1 MFNRLFVHPVFSNRF
16 RLNGY
21 RIIVVVLLLF
31 PTLLWAQRKDIDSLL
46 KVESKIKTKGDTT
59 HIKLLC
65 KISALYESI
74 NLDSSLLLGEQA
86 LQFSNKIKYQKGI
99 ALSYTCIG
107 YYYNAKGNYE
117 RSLENFI
124 ESKKIYEATKD
135 YLPAC
140 EAFNAI
146 GNCYIGYGKVEKA
159 LEAYLE
165 GYEMALNYQFVQKQ
179 GILGIGVGN
188 CYIELKDYQ
197 KALEYFLVTNEI
209 FKAQQSDYLV
219 SFSML
224 CIANAL
230 SGLERYDEAFLKY
243 DSAIQVLEKLDNQ
256 YGKAAAYQE
265 VATTYQKIKNY
276 DKAIEY
282 YKKSVAIFEERK
294 AYDNLKKISLALAE
308 CFAGKNDFQQ
318 AYAYHVAYS
327 GYNDSILN
335 EKVNNQLLEVEGK
348 YEAEKKQQEIELQNV
363 LLSEK
368 DAKLAEESLR
378 NSLLYLIIGIVVLVM
393 IIVTIGYWT
402 NRRNNQKLNAIN
414 HHLELKNQI
423 IEEKTKEIL
432 DSINYAKH
440 IQNAII
446 PPIETVRKYLP
457 ESFVLYLPKDIV
469 AGDFYWIE
477 TSPIPP
483 PLEGAKG
490 VVSNGGGTGVVF
502 FAVADCTGHGVPGAL
517 VSVVCSNALNRAIK
531 EFNHTQTADILNK
544 TRELVIETFNT
555 SSDTI
560 KDGMDISL
568 AALTVQPHP
577 ENHEQQEIKL
587 QWSGANNPLWIV
599 RKDAAVIE
607 ELKADKQPIGL
618 SHQNRPFT
626 QHECRLKKG
635 DTLYMFTDGF
645 ADQFGGMERAAGKK
659 FMYRRLKELI
669 LSIKQLPI
677 EQQEKAL
684 LAQFTNWK
692 GDFEQLDDVCIM
704 GVRF

>member
-1 MFNRLFVHPVFSNRF
+1 MFNRLLLNIETSNRF
-16 RLNGY
+16 HLKWICILFFILN
-21 RIIVVVLLLF
+21 
-31 PTLLWAQRKDIDSLL
+31 PTLFSAQRKDIDSLL
-46 KVESKIKTKGDTT
+46 KIESLHKPKGDTT

-65 KISALYESI
+65 KISALYESV
-74 NLDSSLLLGEQA
+74 NLDSSLMLGEEA
-86 LQFSNKIKYQKGI
+86 MNLAKKINYQKGI

-124 ESKKIYEATKD
+124 ESKKIYEQTKD

-146 GNCYIGYGKVEKA
+146 GNCYIGYGKVDKA
-159 LEAYLE
+159 LEAYLD
-165 GYEMALNYQFVQKQ
+165 GYTLALKHNFRDKQ
-179 GILGIGVGN
+179 AILGIGIGN
-188 CYIELKDYQ
+188 CYVELNEFQ
-197 KALEYFLVTNEI
+197 KALDYFKVTYDL
-209 FKAQQSDYLV
+209 FKEKKSDYLV

-230 SGLERYDEAFLKY
+230 SGLERYDEAFSKY
-243 DSAIQVLEKLDNQ
+243 DSAIFVLEKLDNQ

-265 VATTYQKIKNY
+265 VAATYQKIKNY
-276 DKAIEY
+276 NKAIDF
-282 YKKSVAIFEERK
+282 YKKSMEIFEVRK

-308 CFAGKNDFQQ
+308 CYAHQKDFQN
-318 AYAYHVAYS
+318 AYS
-327 GYNDSILN
+327 FHLAYSSYNDSIMN
-335 EKVNNQLLEVEGK
+335 EKVSSQLLEIEGK

-378 NSLLYLIIGIVVLVM
+378 NSLLYLVIGIVVLIM
-393 IIVTIGYWT
+393 IIVTIGYII
-402 NRRNNQKLNAIN
+402 NRKNNHTLNAIN

-432 DSINYAKH
+432 DSINYAKN

-477 TSPIPP
+477 TT
-483 PLEGAKG
+483 PLALSNGGGMGE
-490 VVSNGGGTGVVF
+490 VSNGGERGEVVF

-531 EFNHTQTADILNK
+531 EFNQTQTADILNK
-544 TRELVIETFNT
+544 TRELVVETFNT

-568 AALTVQPHP
+568 ASLTIKTN
-577 ENHEQQEIKL
+577 EEQNNQHIKL
-587 QWSGANNPLWIV
+587 QWSGANNPLWII
-599 RKDAAVIE
+599 RKDENLIE
-607 ELKADKQPIGL
+607 EYKADKQPIGL
-618 SHQNRPFT
+618 SHHNLPFT
-626 QHECRLKKG
+626 QHEFNLQKG

-645 ADQFGGMERAAGKK
+645 ADQFGGMERAGGKK

-669 LSIKQLPI
+669 LSIKHLPI
-677 EQQEKAL
+677 EKQEEAL

-704 GVRF
+704 GVRL

>member
-1 MFNRLFVHPVFSNRF
+1 
-16 RLNGY
+16 
-21 RIIVVVLLLF
+21 
-31 PTLLWAQRKDIDSLL
+31 LWAQRKDIDSLL

-65 KISALYESI
+65 KISALYEST

-86 LQFSNKIKYQKGI
+86 MEFAKKINYQKGI

-107 YYYNAKGNYE
+107 YYY
-117 RSLENFI
+117 
-124 ESKKIYEATKD
+124 
-135 YLPAC
+135 
-140 EAFNAI
+140 NAI

-165 GYEMALNYQFVQKQ
+165 GYEMALKYQFVQKQ

-188 CYIELKDYQ
+188 CYIELKEYQ
-197 KALEYFLVTNEI
+197 KALDYFLVTNEI

-308 CFAGKNDFQQ
+308 CFAEKNDFQQ

-335 EKVNNQLLEVEGK
+335 EKVNSQLLEVEGK

-393 IIVTIGYWT
+393 IIATIGYWT

-432 DSINYAKH
+432 DSINYAKN

-477 TSPIPP
+477 TTTPIPP
-483 PLEGAKG
+483 PLETSPLAP
-490 VVSNGGGTGVVF
+490 SLGGGTGVVF

-568 AALTVQPHP
+568 AALTVQPNS
-577 ENHEQQEIKL
+577 ENNELQEIKL

-626 QHECRLKKG
+626 QHECSLHKG

-645 ADQFGGMERAAGKK
+645 ADQFGGMERAGGKK